1 MGSSDLA
8 ALLGLLSTGSAGG
21 EGTGATSG
29 LGDLLANLVG
39 GLFG

>member
-21 EGTGATSG
+21 DTEPIGG
-29 LGDLLANLVG
+29 LGGLLGGLL